1 MRVVGIELNEDG
13 YVKEWDLGNTAEIIP
28 RLNGG
33 NTTQYKCDYH
43 LTNNATGLRTLIL
56 SGCANYGGGLAGLG
70 SFYSPDGMGTA
81 AAYFGFRS
89 SCVVA

>member
-43 LTNNATGLRTLIL
+43 WTNGATGLRTLFL
-56 SGCANYGGGLAGLG
+56 GGGANFGGNAGFG
-70 SFYSPDGMGTA
+70 DFYSKYGVGNADA
-81 AAYFGFRS
+81 NFGFRS